1 MGWAFARV
9 IEKLFTRLSTALVDN
24 HGQPSPCAGY
34 REKAMKAPKNFARY
48 QFLAKRFLKLGRL
61 PALLLSVARK
71 REKLGSGF
79 AELADQLKLLQ
90 ALCLAWWRGE
100 YRAIDSRALMA
111 VVAALVYF
119 VTPLDAMP
127 DWLFG
132 IGLVD
137 DLAVSAWVLRT
148 WQDELTAFQQW
159 RANQA
164 PEMLRVVER
173 LPAVDESQLPL
184 QGRVE

>member
-1 MGWAFARV
+1 
-9 IEKLFTRLSTALVDN
+9 
-24 HGQPSPCAGY
+24 
-34 REKAMKAPKNFARY
+34 MKTPKNFAHY
-48 QFLAKRFLKLGRL
+48 LFLARRFLKAGRL

-100 YRAIDSRALMA
+100 YRAIDSRALLA
-111 VVAALVYF
+111 VVAALLYF
-119 VTPLDAMP
+119 VTPLDAIP

-137 DLAVSAWVLRT
+137 DLAVLAWVLRT
-148 WQDELTAFQQW
+148 WQTELTAFQQW
-159 RANQA
+159 RAAQS
-164 PEMLRVVER
+164 PDVLQIVER
-173 LPAVDESQLPL
+173 LPEADELANVIEGTL
-184 QGRVE
+184 Q

>member
-1 MGWAFARV
+1 
-9 IEKLFTRLSTALVDN
+9 
-24 HGQPSPCAGY
+24 
-34 REKAMKAPKNFARY
+34 MKAPKNFARY

-137 DLAVSAWVLRT
+137 DLAVLAWVLRT